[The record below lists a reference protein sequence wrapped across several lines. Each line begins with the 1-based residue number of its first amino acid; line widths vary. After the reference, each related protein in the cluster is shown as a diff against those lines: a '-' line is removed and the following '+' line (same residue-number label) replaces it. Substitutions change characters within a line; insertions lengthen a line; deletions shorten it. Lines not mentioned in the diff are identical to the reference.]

1 MTKTE
6 KTEKTK
12 TEKTKTEKTEKT
24 KTETPT
30 RPVGTQNLEQA
41 QIQLAQ
47 AEAEK
52 NLICSGTKNR
62 FGHGEGTSG
71 GLIDRMLERG
81 ATMAEMVEA
90 VSACR
95 HQNLTEKN
103 MTLAAA
109 IAAAKCRV
117 SAHLGHMPK
126 AHGKGITKSPEGIY
140 RFR

>member
-1 MTKTE
+1 MRQKNE
-6 KTEKTK
+6 AKK
-12 TEKTKTEKTEKT
+12 

-30 RPVGTQNLEQA
+30 RPVGTQNLELA

-47 AEAEK
+47 AQAEHE
-52 NLICSGTKNR
+52 LITRSGKNR

-90 VSACR
+90 VAVCR
-95 HQNLTEKN
+95 HQNLAEK
-103 MTLAAA
+103 TLTYAAA

-126 AHGKGITKSPEGIY
+126 VHGKGITKSPEGIY